1 MNTFRYGYTRLDIDT
16 LGLRDRDINTFRFL
30 DDLAFDEALDVTNG
44 RDIKTHNFVNDLS
57 MVKGRHTFKFGGNMR
72 FIRNDTYSFA
82 NSYTTGNANG
92 SWVSGVGQ
100 RYRPGGPCPAPA
112 DCSGL
117 PAVATA
123 GRSAYGDSLI
133 PLLGI
138 ISQTNIVYNYT
149 IDGQILPHGD
159 AGGARLRRQRV
170 RALRP
175 GQLARARQPDA

>member
-1 MNTFRYGYTRLDIDT
+1 
-16 LGLRDRDINTFRFL
+16 
-30 DDLAFDEALDVTNG
+30 
-44 RDIKTHNFVNDLS
+44 

-149 IDGQILPHGD
+149 IDGQSP
-159 AGGARLRRQRV
+159 AAR
-170 RALRP
+170 RP
-175 GQLARARQPDA
+175 GGRASTAPTSSSSTPRTAGT

>member
-1 MNTFRYGYTRLDIDT
+1 
-16 LGLRDRDINTFRFL
+16 
-30 DDLAFDEALDVTNG
+30 
-44 RDIKTHNFVNDLS
+44 

-72 FIRNDTYSFA
+72 FIRNDTYTFA
-82 NSYTTGNANG
+82 NSFTTGNANG

-159 AGGARLRRQRV
+159 PVRRASTAPTSSSSTPRTAGTCATT
-170 RALRP
+170 
-175 GQLARARQPDA
+175 